1 MSNTMGKRN
10 VAVSGCL
17 LKLIKILLE
26 RDIGS
31 FAQKKMTWMHRGSK
45 GWSSVTTISSLKSIL
60 AYWLEVENR
69 EGSHFWKSS
78 FVVTSIVMKR
88 MAWLATRS
96 TSLILRQ
103 EKTSKHSSNW
113 SPVEGVQ
120 RSFTIEDIDK
130 RSSWRAQRM
139 LSIRERGK
147 YLEAV
152 MRQMMNIRIPIM
164 TRDTSLR

>member
-1 MSNTMGKRN
+1 MESIHIITKN
-10 VAVSGCL
+10 L
-17 LKLIKILLE
+17 LPEL
-26 RDIGS
+26 
-31 FAQKKMTWMHRGSK
+31 
-45 GWSSVTTISSLKSIL
+45 
-60 AYWLEVENR
+60 YWLEVENR
-69 EGSHFWKSS
+69 EGSHFWKRSVLLLHCHGPFYPRAYWGSS